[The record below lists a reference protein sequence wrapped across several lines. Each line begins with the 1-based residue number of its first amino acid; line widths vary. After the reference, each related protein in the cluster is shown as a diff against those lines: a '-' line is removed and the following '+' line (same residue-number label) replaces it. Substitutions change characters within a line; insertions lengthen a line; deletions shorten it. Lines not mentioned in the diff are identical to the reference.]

1 MTDVDRVTL
10 EIIQSSL
17 QAISDEM
24 FAAFRKTAMSA
35 IIYEVL
41 DMGTGITDARGEL
54 ASSGAGIPAFVGVL
68 DKAVK
73 RIVELYPGAED
84 VREGDIFATNDPFYG
99 GVTHLND
106 VVLAMPVFADEALVA
121 WTANIAHWN
130 DVGGMVPGSISNEAR
145 EIFQEGLRIPAVKL
159 VEEGRPSR
167 SVMEI
172 MRCNSR
178 LPDYLEGDM
187 WAGIAAAR
195 IGERRI
201 LELIRKYGRETF
213 VTAVAS
219 FMDYGEQVA
228 RRELA
233 RLPKGRFT
241 LAEEQDSGAMYS
253 VAVDIGD
260 DAFTID
266 LRDNPDQDT
275 GPNNASRDGS
285 LIAAQ
290 MIFMNITDAG
300 GSANAGHF
308 RPLEVLTRAG
318 SVFDAA
324 PPAAFATY
332 YEVEIRLYDLLWRC
346 LAPHLGDRLPAGSFG
361 SVCGT
366 FIGGPH
372 PDTGRHFTIVEPQVG
387 GWGGSASRD
396 GNSAVF
402 SGFHGDTF
410 NCPAEVA
417 EARYGLYVDRLAL
430 NDEEGGEGEQRGGK
444 GILLDYRV
452 RSDGCFFTCA
462 YTRHEHPPWG
472 LAGGRDG
479 SPNYAEVIRTDGSVE
494 RYAVVTA
501 LEVNEGD
508 VIRIRTACGG
518 GYGDPLRRPR
528 ELVLDDLRNGHVTE
542 QRARDVY
549 GLRRRPKSGSR
560 RKRYGWRRTRI
571 PLGATLIRVVRGPA
585 AASVDRR
592 LQSVVWRPP
601 GRGRGSG

>member
-1 MTDVDRVTL
+1 MQSAPDRITL

-17 QAISDEM
+17 QATSDEM

-73 RIVELYPGAED
+73 RIIELHPGPDAFAP
-84 VREGDIFATNDPFYG
+84 GDIFATNDPFYG

-106 VVLAMPVFADEALVA
+106 VVLAMPVFADGELVA

-145 EIFQEGLRIPAVKL
+145 EIYQEGLRLPAVKL
-159 VEEGRPSR
+159 VEDGRPNR
-167 SVMEI
+167 GVMAI

-178 LPDYLEGDM
+178 LPDFLEGDL
-187 WAGIAAAR
+187 WAGIASAR
-195 IGERRI
+195 VGERRI
-201 LELIRKYGRETF
+201 LELVRKYGRETF
-213 VTAVAS
+213 VTALAS

-233 RLPKGRFT
+233 ALPKGRFT
-241 LAEEQDSGAMYS
+241 LAEEQDSGAVYS
-253 VAVDIGD
+253 VTVEITDE
-260 DAFTID
+260 AFTID
-266 LRDNPDQDT
+266 LRDNPDQDS

-285 LIAAQ
+285 FIAAQ
-290 MIFMNITDAG
+290 MILMNIIDAG
-300 GSANAGHF
+300 GFANAGHF
-308 RPLEVLTRAG
+308 RPLVLLTRPG
-318 SVFDAA
+318 SVFDAQ

-387 GWGGSASRD
+387 GWGGAAHRD
-396 GNSAVF
+396 GNNAVF

-417 EARYGLYVDRLAL
+417 EARYGLYVDRLEL
-430 NDEEGGEGEQRGGK
+430 NEESGGEGRHRGGK

-462 YTRHEHPPWG
+462 YTRNRHPPWG
-472 LAGGRDG
+472 LAHGLDG
-479 SPNYAEVIRTDGSVE
+479 SPNYAEVIRRDGSVE

-518 GYGDPLRRPR
+518 GYGEPRERPR
-528 ELVLDDLRNGHVTE
+528 ELVLEDLRNGFLSPD
-542 QRARDVY
+542 RAREVY
-549 GLRRRPKSGSR
+549 G
-560 RKRYGWRRTRI
+560 
-571 PLGATLIRVVRGPA
+571 
-585 AASVDRR
+585 VD
-592 LQSVVWRPP
+592 P
-601 GRGRGSG
+601 GVD